1 MFVMEVDAHDDSA
14 EKVVGL
20 VQHFAGV
27 TTNNKGLRL
36 VQLLAS
42 LEYNHVMVH
51 QCTPG
56 KP

>member
-1 MFVMEVDAHDDSA
+1 MFVMEVYAHDDSA
-14 EKVVGL
+14 EVVGL

-27 TTNNKGLRL
+27 TANNKGLRL